1 MNKKTASA
9 AEVLTAALQENGRAV
24 VFGEQ
29 TFGKGIVQTIQPV
42 RGDAG
47 ISVTIARY
55 MTPLGNNINKKGIT
69 PNANIPCDPIGDIA
83 ACLEAPAVMAKL

>member
-1 MNKKTASA
+1 MISPT
-9 AEVLTAALQENGRAV
+9 
-24 VFGEQ
+24 
-29 TFGKGIVQTIQPV
+29 TIL

-69 PNANIPCDPIGDIA
+69 PDTNIPCNPIGDIA
-83 ACLEAPAVMAKL
+83 ACLEEPAMLAKL